1 MIHGVFPY
9 DGDSVRDRTAS
20 AGAAQCYHP
29 IAVVAH
35 PPIPRFPPPPRLT
48 VTNTCLILMYTSTLF
63 AAELGRH
70 LYISRKLVISASTRV
85 SVMCNCT
92 LFILFICL

>member
-20 AGAAQCYHP
+20 AGAAQFYHP

-35 PPIPRFPPPPRLT
+35 PPIPRFPPPPPLD
-48 VTNTCLILMYTSTLF
+48 CD
-63 AAELGRH
+63 
-70 LYISRKLVISASTRV
+70 
-85 SVMCNCT
+85 
-92 LFILFICL
+92 

>member
-35 PPIPRFPPPPRLT
+35 PPIPPFLP
-48 VTNTCLILMYTSTLF
+48 S
-63 AAELGRH
+63 
-70 LYISRKLVISASTRV
+70 
-85 SVMCNCT
+85 
-92 LFILFICL
+92 

>member
-9 DGDSVRDRTAS
+9 DGDSVRDRTAT

-35 PPIPRFPPPPRLT
+35 PPIPRFPPPPPLDCDYMPDVYVDT
-48 VTNTCLILMYTSTLF
+48 FC
-63 AAELGRH
+63 
-70 LYISRKLVISASTRV
+70 SRAR
-85 SVMCNCT
+85 
-92 LFILFICL
+92 